1 MALELG
7 RLGRLYAGLHSSYGD
22 TPSPASTDA
31 LRHIMF
37 LASGDP
43 TNRRNSA
50 EKQASP
56 LHHVRFNGRET
67 AALRQLTAL
76 LRPSGTLNTLPE
88 ASEVLEAA
96 FGAKTNVT
104 LATTV
109 ASSPTTTGA
118 TLTSASGLAANDFV
132 LITCQDGVK
141 RARRLTAANTGTGA
155 VTWAPALA
163 QAPATGAAVKAGIKY
178 HMTTGLALSLWFAH
192 YGLKT
197 DGSTA
202 GFKRLLKGAA
212 VERFSLNLDATEEA
226 QFTVSGPAQSLIT
239 TVPSKPAAFTS
250 VGSNPPPGWQTELWI
265 GSTAQKFI
273 KATIDVN
280 TGVRLRNNEAGAG
293 SSNAATEAYRAT
305 RADISLG
312 LDCRVEDESIIYDNA
327 EAGTN
332 LSVFFQLGF
341 TEGNII
347 AVALPQVEF
356 KVPDTGDEDE
366 EVNWP
371 FRGMGLG
378 SSDSALDGLFLAL
391 L

>member
-7 RLGRLYAGLHSSYGD
+7 RLGRLYAGLHNSYGD

-50 EKQASP
+50 EKQQSP
-56 LHHVRFNGRET
+56 LHHVRFDGRET

-88 ASEVLEAA
+88 ASELLEAA

-104 LATTV
+104 LSTTI
-109 ASSPTTTGA
+109 ASSPTTTSA
-118 TLTSASGLAANDFV
+118 TLTSATGLAKHDFI
-132 LITCQDGVK
+132 LITCDDGVQ
-141 RARRLTAANTGTGA
+141 RARRLTSVNTGTGA
-155 VTWAPALA
+155 VVWSPALDD
-163 QAPATGAAVKAGIKY
+163 APTAGNAVKAGAKY
-178 HMTTGLALSLWFAH
+178 HMTSGLALSLWFAH

-202 GFKRLLKGAA
+202 GFKRLLSGVA

-226 QFTVSGPAQSLIT
+226 QFTISGPAKQLLT
-239 TVPSKPAAFTS
+239 TVPSKPAAFTT
-250 VGSNPPPGWQTELWI
+250 VGSNPPPGWQTELYI
-265 GSTAQKFI
+265 GSTLQKFI

-293 SSNAATEAYRAT
+293 SSNAATEAYRAG
-305 RADISLG
+305 RAEISLG
-312 LDCRVEDESIIYDNA
+312 LDCRVEDESVIYDNA
-327 EAGTN
+327 GSGAN
-332 LSVFFQLGF
+332 LGVFFQIGF

-347 AVALPQVEF
+347 AIAMPQVEF

-378 SSDSALDGLFLAL
+378 SSDSELDGLFLAL